1 MKSISRSNIQTT
13 TMFFNAKKTQNTD
26 LWSYDDVQNFYNGL
40 NHCFIYNI
48 PLMYWW
54 NTIHGLYMT
63 NIPFRQIVSYGNYY
77 LSEPSFHNQTPWT
90 DSEHSMFM
98 QMYQLYNLDFT
109 QYAIVM
115 NGKRSLVDIHEHAMQ
130 TLPNFSDM
138 AYLCGNGSIFK
149 TETENITMSEQSVI
163 DMTCNEKNIWSESS
177 ALSSMVTE
185 IEGNVTVVSD
195 KIFGEVN
202 EIEDN
207 LTFSQFTDR
216 NVMDPSVSEEECNED
231 TMDQAVSYDFNEV
244 LDDDIDIAKV
254 FHNESDDTLTCYCVS
269 AFHCVCDQSF

>member
-1 MKSISRSNIQTT
+1 
-13 TMFFNAKKTQNTD
+13 
-26 LWSYDDVQNFYNGL
+26 
-40 NHCFIYNI
+40 
-48 PLMYWW
+48 MYWW

-149 TETENITMSEQSVI
+149 TETESITMSEQSVI
-163 DMTCNEKNIWSESS
+163 DMTCNEKNIWSENS

-195 KIFGEVN
+195 KIFGEVDEIEDN
-202 EIEDN
+202 LTLFEFRDPNVIVSDKIFGEVDEIEDN
-207 LTFSQFTDR
+207 LTFSEFTDR
-216 NVMDPSVSEEECNED
+216 NVMDLSVSDEECNED
-231 TMDQAVSYDFNEV
+231 TMDQVVSYDFNEV

>member
-1 MKSISRSNIQTT
+1 
-13 TMFFNAKKTQNTD
+13 MFFNAKKTQNTD

-48 PLMYWW
+48 PLIYWW

-90 DSEHSMFM
+90 DSEHSVFM

-149 TETENITMSEQSVI
+149 TETESEQPVI
-163 DMTCNEKNIWSESS
+163 DMTCNEKNIFFYIIES
-177 ALSSMVTE
+177 
-185 IEGNVTVVSD
+185 
-195 KIFGEVN
+195 
-202 EIEDN
+202 
-207 LTFSQFTDR
+207 
-216 NVMDPSVSEEECNED
+216 CNK
-231 TMDQAVSYDFNEV
+231 F
-244 LDDDIDIAKV
+244 K
-254 FHNESDDTLTCYCVS
+254 
-269 AFHCVCDQSF
+269 

>member
-1 MKSISRSNIQTT
+1 
-13 TMFFNAKKTQNTD
+13 
-26 LWSYDDVQNFYNGL
+26 
-40 NHCFIYNI
+40 
-48 PLMYWW
+48 
-54 NTIHGLYMT
+54 MT
-63 NIPFRQIVSYGNYY
+63 NIPYRQIVSYGNYY

-149 TETENITMSEQSVI
+149 TETESITMSEQSVI

-195 KIFGEVN
+195 KIFGEVDDIVSDKIFG
-202 EIEDN
+202 EVDQIKYN
-207 LTFSQFTDR
+207 LALSQFTDR
-216 NVMDPSVSEEECNED
+216 NDTDQCQMKNVMKIQWIK
-231 TMDQAVSYDFNEV
+231 MF
-244 LDDDIDIAKV
+244 
-254 FHNESDDTLTCYCVS
+254 LTILMKYLMTILI
-269 AFHCVCDQSF
+269 